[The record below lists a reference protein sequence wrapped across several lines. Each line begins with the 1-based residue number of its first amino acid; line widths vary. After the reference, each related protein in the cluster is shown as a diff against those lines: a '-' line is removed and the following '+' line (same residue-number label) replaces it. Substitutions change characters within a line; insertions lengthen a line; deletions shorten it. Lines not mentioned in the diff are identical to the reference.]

1 MVHLSC
7 SYMTTGK
14 AIAMTRQIFVSKV
27 MSLLFNMLCRFVITF
42 LPWSKY
48 LYFMAAVIVS
58 SDFRAPQNKVCEVTG
73 PDAMILVF

>member
-1 MVHLSC
+1 MVQLSHL
-7 SYMTTGK
+7 YMTIGK
-14 AIAMTRQIFVSKV
+14 TIALSRWTSVGKV

-48 LYFMAAVIVS
+48 LYFKAAVIVS

>member
-1 MVHLSC
+1 MVLLSHP
-7 SYMTTGK
+7 YLTTGK
-14 AIAMTRQIFVSKV
+14 AKALMLWTFVRKV

-48 LYFMAAVIVS
+48 LYFKAAVIVS